1 MISIFLSPRSTFVV
15 RMRDGSPGRVE
26 GWPVGGHCWQGL
38 SELILMLDATLRVE
52 LMNAG
57 DPWTRPRSDEITAIS
72 RSGREADRIFAVNDE
87 MNMLERCSLSIQKRS
102 LTARCC
108 RCCAGWTTC
117 IYLSGWEIP
126 ILEWLTARRKD
137 QVSCVACGQVA
148 KLQKF
153 GCQHKRYAYM
163 LHMLC

>member
-102 LTARCC
+102 LRAAALPLLRWLDWLGDPDLGVVDGQTERSSQLIARQLQSSDVN
-108 RCCAGWTTC
+108 T
-117 IYLSGWEIP
+117 
-126 ILEWLTARRKD
+126 KD
-137 QVSCVACGQVA
+137 TPT
-148 KLQKF
+148 
-153 GCQHKRYAYM
+153 
-163 LHMLC
+163 